1 MIAQTQ
7 SPIIEVVA
15 RGLAPFIQ
23 LFGIYVFFHG
33 HYGPGGGFQGGV
45 LLAAGV
51 LLLRMSMGAAPSQ
64 AHVSSKFTVALC
76 GLGALIFAGT
86 GLVSI
91 LYGGDFMDYHYLP
104 FPGLEAADLRYYGI
118 LLIEV
123 GIVMAVMTGLI
134 AIYDDLLGISH
145 AGNS

>member
-1 MIAQTQ
+1 MITQTQ
-7 SPIIEVVA
+7 SPIIEIVS
-15 RGLAPFIQ
+15 RGIAPFIQ

-51 LLLRMSMGAAPSQ
+51 LLLRMSMGAVPSQ
-64 AHVSSKFTVALC
+64 TQVSSKITIAIC
-76 GLGALIFAGT
+76 ALGALIFAAT
-86 GLVSI
+86 GLVAI

-118 LLIEV
+118 LLIEL

-134 AIYDDLLGISH
+134 AIYDDLLGINH